1 MEDIHPRRRPGEH
14 VQGGNN
20 LQTSRFMLNGVRGK
34 GAGEHVYITVYDSST
49 QLQYRMEQVHG
60 AQKYR
65 SHLTFATGP
74 LAKCTTQQSLEVPSS
89 SSRKISARVANQKQG
104 NDATTTLRKQGR
116 TNQRHD
122 YFQERNDEAGAWD
135 RIGCRTY
142 SIAIQVDP
150 TSSMSVSYTHLTLPT
165 IYSV

>member
-1 MEDIHPRRRPGEH
+1 M
-14 VQGGNN
+14 
-20 LQTSRFMLNGVRGK
+20 
-34 GAGEHVYITVYDSST
+34 
-49 QLQYRMEQVHG
+49 
-60 AQKYR
+60 
-65 SHLTFATGP
+65 TFATGP

-150 TSSMSVSYTHLTLPT
+150 TSSMFPRISPCPAQAQQPAPAQGKEGSMASCPRLPKPRGYTDARTTKLSRFNTTLL
-165 IYSV
+165 